1 MLFTLHKNAYAQY
14 AVLQSII
21 IALWKVSQNEQ
32 TKNKHTPQKGGGEGM
47 HTVVRIVCCLCSNI
61 VLFKKGK
68 SKQQQ
73 QQQQQQNS
81 NTGPALSA
89 YQRPTNVQSH
99 SVKHFTFAST

>member
-14 AVLQSII
+14 AVLQNII

-68 SKQQQ
+68 SKQTTTTTRTKKQKTKKKQ
-73 QQQQQQNS
+73 
-81 NTGPALSA
+81 
-89 YQRPTNVQSH
+89 
-99 SVKHFTFAST
+99 

>member
-1 MLFTLHKNAYAQY
+1 M
-14 AVLQSII
+14 
-21 IALWKVSQNEQ
+21 
-32 TKNKHTPQKGGGEGM
+32 NKRKTSTHPKRGGGEGM

-68 SKQQQ
+68 SKQTTTTTTTTTK
-73 QQQQQQNS
+73 NS

-89 YQRPTNVQSH
+89 YQRLTNVQSH